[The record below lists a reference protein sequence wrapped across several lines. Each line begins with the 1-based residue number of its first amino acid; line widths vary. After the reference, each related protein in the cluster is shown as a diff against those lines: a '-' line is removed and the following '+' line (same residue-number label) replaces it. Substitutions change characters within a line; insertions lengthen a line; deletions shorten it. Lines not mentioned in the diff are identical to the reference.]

1 MAISAAIGTLF
12 ESMTPR
18 STEGK
23 RILLAMLLD
32 PEDPFSY
39 INNSN
44 QIPF

>member
-1 MAISAAIGTLF
+1 MGIIMNQSVIAHILDSKAANK
-12 ESMTPR
+12 P
-18 STEGK
+18 
-23 RILLAMLLD
+23 LLAMLLD